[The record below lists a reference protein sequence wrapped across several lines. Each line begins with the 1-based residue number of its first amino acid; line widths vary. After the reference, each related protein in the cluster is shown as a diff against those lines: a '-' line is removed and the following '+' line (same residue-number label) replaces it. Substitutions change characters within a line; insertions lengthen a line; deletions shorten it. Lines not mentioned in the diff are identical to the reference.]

1 MQGFP
6 KHLNSKFDFEYV
18 RTNFPREKWA
28 PLFEELLAEQKV
40 WVCTKTLTETEIG
53 ITDETHK
60 IVESEAMDKT
70 IIRYQYEYVIDENCR
85 MLRLGYTAEEIND
98 ILA

>member
-18 RTNFPREKWA
+18 RANFPKEKWQ
-28 PLFEELLAEQKV
+28 PLFEELLAGQKV
-40 WVCTKTLTETEIG
+40 WLCVCEITGEG
-53 ITDETHK
+53 ITDATHK
-60 IVESEAMDKT
+60 IVESADTDGTVKK
-70 IIRYQYEYVIDENCR
+70 YQYEYVTDANCQ
-85 MLRLGYTAEEIND
+85 MLRLGYTEQEIID

>member
-1 MQGFP
+1 MHGFP

-18 RTNFPREKWA
+18 RENFSREKWA
-28 PLFEELLAEQKV
+28 PLFEELLSEQKV
-40 WVCTKTLTETEIG
+40 WVCTGTLVETETG
-53 ITDETHK
+53 IEDATHK

-70 IIRYQYEYVIDENCR
+70 IVRYQYDYVADENCR
-85 MLRLGYTAEEIND
+85 MIRLGYTVEEIND

>member
-18 RTNFPREKWA
+18 RENFPREKWT
-28 PLFEELLAEQKV
+28 PLFEDLLAEQKV
-40 WVCTKTLTETEIG
+40 WVCTKTLAVGETG
-53 ITDETHK
+53 VTDETHK
-60 IVESEAMDKT
+60 IVESETVDK
-70 IIRYQYEYVIDENCR
+70 IIVKYQYEYVNDENCR
-85 MLRLGYTAEEIND
+85 MFRLGYTAEEINR

>member
-6 KHLNSKFDFEYV
+6 KHLNSKCDFEYV
-18 RTNFPREKWA
+18 RENFPREKWQ
-28 PLFEELLAEQKV
+28 PLFAELLAGQKV
-40 WVCTKTLTETEIG
+40 WLCTAELADDG

-60 IVESEAMDKT
+60 IVESTDTDGT
-70 IIRYQYEYVIDENCR
+70 IKKYQYEYVTDANCL
-85 MLRLGYTAEEIND
+85 MLRLGYTAQEIID

>member
-18 RTNFPREKWA
+18 RQNFPKEKWQ
-28 PLFEELLAEQKV
+28 PLFEELLAGQKV
-40 WVCTKTLTETEIG
+40 WLCVSELAGEG
-53 ITDETHK
+53 ITDDTHK
-60 IVESEAMDKT
+60 IVESADTNGT
-70 IIRYQYEYVIDENCR
+70 IKKYQYEYVNDANCL
-85 MLRLGYTAEEIND
+85 MLRLGYTEQEIIN